1 MKKNERLQRW
11 EIGILVCVVIFMSA
25 TETSWWWR
33 PLIGIGFCAFIGF
46 VQKKEIEAN
55 KPKPMA
61 TPKKGYPR

>member
-25 TETSWWWR
+25 TETSWWWW

-55 KPKPMA
+55 PIA
-61 TPKKGYPR
+61 